1 MKLRKFHAHHEE
13 ELLAERKGGDETTKE
28 RNYLE

>member
-13 ELLAERKGGDETTKE
+13 ELLAERKGDETTKE